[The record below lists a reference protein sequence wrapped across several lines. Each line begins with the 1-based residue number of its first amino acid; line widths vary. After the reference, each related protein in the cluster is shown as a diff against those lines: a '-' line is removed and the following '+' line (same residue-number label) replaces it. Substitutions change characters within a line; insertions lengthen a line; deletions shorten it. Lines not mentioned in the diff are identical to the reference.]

1 MGGKSVQTF
10 YSLRGRSP
18 AYPLFRKEKI
28 QLYVRRSTYDA
39 ERFERV
45 LVRSDSLWGGSW
57 VLRTES
63 PSQGYRLSAASL
75 PCPRRSFGTSH
86 KGAEPTFCVCRR
98 FMRSQEPLILL
109 NSKNASTDA
118 QSRLASLVIC
128 SKGTYGRGNRRRTNG
143 TTVVE
148 GFRSWQ
154 KIPPRRACERGSIT
168 LETFCGA
175 GTPPPAGGSFFLY
188 VKSVL
193 RE

>member
-1 MGGKSVQTF
+1 MLSAEGEHCATLGGFIPSLCEIASGFVLRI
-10 YSLRGRSP
+10 YSL
-18 AYPLFRKEKI
+18 
-28 QLYVRRSTYDA
+28 Q
-39 ERFERV
+39 
-45 LVRSDSLWGGSW
+45 GGAW
-57 VLRTES
+57 VGRTES

-128 SKGTYGRGNRRRTNG
+128 SKGTYGRGDRRRTSG

-148 GFRSWQ
+148 GFPQEHKVPIRTYRFEMR
-154 KIPPRRACERGSIT
+154 KRYE
-168 LETFCGA
+168 
-175 GTPPPAGGSFFLY
+175 
-188 VKSVL
+188 
-193 RE
+193 